1 MPDNQTIK
9 KDKKYKFTPLEKR
22 FIKIYLLLAVFYSI
36 VSVYLLNTPIAF
48 TSKINCIFFIPS
60 PILNKNS
67 NCAYKNK
74 PKNPLIQNIQWY
86 HFFSNSELKDSVKQV
101 ENEFKDETTTNKDI
115 PSYNLFIQN
124 IQ

>member
-1 MPDNQTIK
+1 MPDNQIIK

-36 VSVYLLNTPIAF
+36 VSVYLLNTPIDV
-48 TSKINCIFFIPS
+48 NCIFFIPS

-74 PKNPLIQNIQWY
+74 PKNPLIQNIQ
-86 HFFSNSELKDSVKQV
+86 
-101 ENEFKDETTTNKDI
+101 
-115 PSYNLFIQN
+115 
-124 IQ
+124 